1 MSRNYSNKHVTR
13 IQEILVTNIFVTR
26 IAKNGDT
33 KLNIRA
39 LNFLAL
45 QGEFVSSVVEGRLPV
60 RKLVVLISEILLIRM
75 SMRWGKQ

>member
-39 LNFLAL
+39 LNFLAF
-45 QGEFVSSVVEGRLPV
+45 QGEFDSSVVEGRLPV
-60 RKLVVLISEILLIRM
+60 RNLAVLFSEI
-75 SMRWGKQ
+75 

>member
-1 MSRNYSNKHVTR
+1 MFSDKKLSRNYSNKHVTR

-39 LNFLAL
+39 LNFLAF
-45 QGEFVSSVVEGRLPV
+45 QGEFDISVVYLSCIFSCLS
-60 RKLVVLISEILLIRM
+60 KKMLWTL
-75 SMRWGKQ
+75 KY

>member
-1 MSRNYSNKHVTR
+1 M
-13 IQEILVTNIFVTR
+13 TNIFVTR

-45 QGEFVSSVVEGRLPV
+45 QGEFDSSVVEGRLPV
-60 RKLVVLISEILLIRM
+60 RNLAVLISGILININHDIKFKICPHYL
-75 SMRWGKQ
+75 